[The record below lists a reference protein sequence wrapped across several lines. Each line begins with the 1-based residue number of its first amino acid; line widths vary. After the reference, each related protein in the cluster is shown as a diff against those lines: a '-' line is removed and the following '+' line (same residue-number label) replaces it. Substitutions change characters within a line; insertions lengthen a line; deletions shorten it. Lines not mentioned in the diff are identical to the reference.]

1 MRQVFEK
8 NLEAYV
14 ARKVRRQLKRE
25 GFHVACCMVAALT
38 REMDL
43 EGAIRGKSW
52 NDAERQGG
60 AVSARGVRQN

>member
-1 MRQVFEK
+1 MRQVFEQ
-8 NLEAYV
+8 NLGADV

-52 NDAERQGG
+52 NDAER
-60 AVSARGVRQN
+60 